1 MRNAPTKMSASRAL
15 YTLDRAMKE
24 RLLDR
29 DFGTQ
34 HLRRALDYFSQAG
47 VEGCIYCGNK
57 LVERW
62 DHLVP
67 VSLGGGTIVGNM
79 VPACQPCDDSKG
91 GKDFRAWLAGKAEKN
106 PARGKPDVYAAVVT
120 RVEAYQRHFNY
131 VVPAD
136 FRGALDA
143 AQLEQYDV
151 FLQLMSD
158 FRSKLAQIGLL
169 TLPLSGVEAE
179 ETGEAPAA

>member
-1 MRNAPTKMSASRAL
+1 MSASRAL

-34 HLRRALDYFSQAG
+34 HLRRALDYFTQAG
-47 VEGCIYCGNK
+47 VDGCIYCGSK

-67 VSLGGGTIVGNM
+67 VSAGGGTIVGNM
-79 VPACQPCDDSKG
+79 VPACQPCDDSKS
-91 GKDFRAWLAGKAEKN
+91 GKDYRTWLAGNAKKN
-106 PARGKPDVYAAVVT
+106 PARGKPEVLATIVA

-131 VVPAD
+131 IAPVD
-136 FRGALDA
+136 FRAALDA
-143 AQLEQYDV
+143 AQRQQYEA
-151 FLQLMSD
+151 FRRLLSE
-158 FRSKLAQIGLL
+158 FRSQLAQFGLV
-169 TLPLSGVEAE
+169 TLPLSEVASEQEREG
-179 ETGEAPAA
+179 

>member
-1 MRNAPTKMSASRAL
+1 MRKAPTKMSASRAL

-34 HLRRALDYFSQAG
+34 HLRRAVDYFARVG
-47 VEGCIYCGNK
+47 IEGCIYCGNN

-67 VSLGGGTIVGNM
+67 VSAGGGTVVGNM

-91 GKDFRAWLAGKAEKN
+91 GKDYRVWLGGPAKKN
-106 PARGKPDVYAAVVT
+106 PARGKPELYAAVAA
-120 RVEAYQRHFNY
+120 RAEAYQKHFGF
-131 VVPAD
+131 VAPAD
-136 FRGALDA
+136 FRAALDA
-143 AQLEQYDV
+143 TQLAQYEA
-151 FLQLMSD
+151 FLRVVSD
-158 FRSKLAQIGLL
+158 FRTQLAQFGLV
-169 TLPLSGVEAE
+169 TVSLSG
-179 ETGEAPAA
+179 G